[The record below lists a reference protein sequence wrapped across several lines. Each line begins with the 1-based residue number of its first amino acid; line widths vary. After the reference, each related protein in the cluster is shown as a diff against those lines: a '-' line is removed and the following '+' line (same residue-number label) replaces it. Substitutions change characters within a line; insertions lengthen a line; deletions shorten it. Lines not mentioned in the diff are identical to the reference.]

1 MLTENDIGRLAA
13 RIADAYRPLVVG
25 TFGSYATGSVTSRS
39 DLDIFM
45 ITGASGSAARDPRAV
60 RRLLFHVLYPL
71 DVHVF
76 TPAEFE
82 ESAYEYQS
90 FTWVIAQ
97 QARLYHWDRE
107 AEQAVPSLR
116 PRVAP

>member
-1 MLTENDIGRLAA
+1 M
-13 RIADAYRPLVVG
+13 Y
-25 TFGSYATGSVTSRS
+25 
-39 DLDIFM
+39 
-45 ITGASGSAARDPRAV
+45 
-60 RRLLFHVLYPL
+60 RLLFHVLHPL

-97 QARLYHWDRE
+97 QACLYHWDGE
-107 AEQAVPSLR
+107 AEQAVPSLV
-116 PRVAP
+116 PQATASQAQGAMQ